1 MRKTD
6 VVTRYERGE
15 YRPALNVKCYA
26 WPNAD
31 KAIEAFGCSRAI
43 AEQAMEYA
51 YQSEQERFWEDAQEW
66 LADAVFGAGACEI
79 HQEGRLGGWLVVTG
93 LPDVD
98 TWDARQLAKWA
109 KFARIVRA
117 DIASRCEWGSIRE
130 NIESNRWAE
139 EGAEL
144 YNFRDVPN
152 APPVCLAEVN
162 RATKAAIAQVYSSFG
177 LKARA

>member
-15 YRPALNVKCYA
+15 YRPAVNVRCYA
-26 WPNAD
+26 WPSPD
-31 KAIEAFGCSRAI
+31 KAMEAFGCSRAL
-43 AEQAMEYA
+43 AEQALEYA
-51 YQSEQERFWEDAQEW
+51 YQSARANFWEDAQEW
-66 LADAVFGAGACEI
+66 LADTAFGAGACKI
-79 HQEGRLGGWLVVTG
+79 HAEGRSDGWLVVTG

-98 TWDARQLAKWA
+98 AWDAVMLGKWA
-109 KFARIVRA
+109 KFAKLVQS
-117 DIASRCEWGSIRE
+117 DIAERCEWANVCE

-162 RATKAAIAQVYSSFG
+162 RAKKAAIAQVYSSFG